1 MKAIMPLLTGG
12 ILLVFTGAVEAQ
24 FTVPSTPTQF
34 GKRSLSENG
43 GSSGGNSAVG
53 VVAPRK
59 APAPIIVELV
69 AVSPVRVWTNG
80 EGQTM
85 NARLLAYSA
94 PKSGE
99 QGPVEVIRA
108 GKVKFLLA
116 GGKEPI
122 EYPLEKLSPK
132 DQIDIKAIA
141 QAAKRPHETEPEG
154 EEKKSEP

>member
-1 MKAIMPLLTGG
+1 MPLLAGAF
-12 ILLVFTGAVEAQ
+12 LLVFSGAAEAQ

-34 GKRSLSENG
+34 GKRKLSENG
-43 GSSGGNSAVG
+43 GSGGGNSAVG
-53 VVAPRK
+53 IVAPRE

-69 AVSPVRVWTNG
+69 AVSQARVWTNA

-85 NARLLAYSA
+85 NARLLAFSA

-99 QGPVEVIRA
+99 KGPVEVIRA

-122 EYPLEKLSPK
+122 EYALEKLSQK

-141 QAAKRPHETEPEG
+141 QAAKRAPDPEPES
-154 EEKKSEP
+154 EEKPSDP